1 MASINL
7 RGTQQHLAS
16 SLNSFKSNVYAKGLP
31 AQRYKKLLL
40 VGKESRLTRWQK
52 KGILM
57 SPYVEKH
64 YKKSM

>member
-7 RGTQQHLAS
+7 SGNKLAS
-16 SLNSFKSNVYAKGLP
+16 TINSLKNNVFAKGLP
-31 AQRYKKLLL
+31 AQKYRKLLL
-40 VGKESRLTRWQK
+40 VCKESRLTRWQK